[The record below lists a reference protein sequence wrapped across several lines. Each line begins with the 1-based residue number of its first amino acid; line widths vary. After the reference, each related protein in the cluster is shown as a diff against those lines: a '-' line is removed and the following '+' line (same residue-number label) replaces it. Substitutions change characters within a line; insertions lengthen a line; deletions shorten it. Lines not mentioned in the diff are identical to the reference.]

1 MTITENLQM
10 GAFVRDDKE
19 IDADIDK
26 VFGIFPRL
34 KERALRSSPAR

>member
-1 MTITENLQM
+1 M
-10 GAFVRDDKE
+10 GAFVRDDDE

-34 KERALRSSPAR
+34 KERRAQLAGTWPTAAT